1 MKTGLQIKICGL
13 NTPEAVLAARGASHN
28 GFVFYPPSPRSVSP
42 RRAGELARDA
52 TARRVAVVVDPDDGL
67 VESILEFL
75 SPDFLQLHGHE
86 TPDRA
91 RDLADRYG
99 VGIMKALRI
108 SAPVDVE
115 DALIWDGVADAL
127 LFDARPPAG
136 ATLPGG
142 NGASFD
148 WTLLADFDSA
158 CPWFLSGGLDAASV
172 RGALETVSPDGVD
185 VSSGVE
191 DAPGVKNP
199 ERIRAFIATV
209 QGRPA

>member
-1 MKTGLQIKICGL
+1 MREGLQIKICGL
-13 NTPEAVLAARGASHN
+13 NTPEAVLAARGASHH
-28 GFVFYPPSPRSVSP
+28 GFVFYPPSPRAVSP

-52 TARRVAVVVDPDDGL
+52 TALRVAVVVDPADRL
-67 VESILEFL
+67 IESILEFL
-75 SPDFLQLHGHE
+75 TPDFLQLHGRE

-99 VGIMKALRI
+99 VGILKALRI

-115 DALIWDGVADAL
+115 EALAWDGVADAL

-136 ATLPGG
+136 ATRPGG
-142 NGASFD
+142 NGTPFD
-148 WTLLADFDSA
+148 WALLAGFDSA

-172 RGALETVSPDGVD
+172 RGALETVSPHGVD

-199 ERIRAFIATV
+199 DRIRAFIATV
-209 QGRPA
+209 HDHSA